1 MKGKLALYPSV
12 AVLIGVA
19 ILVSEGWIY
28 LLAAVVALGIILII
42 NRFHSPVMKLTR
54 WAKNNTRK
62 AQLLITFLQVV
73 ILSTGLIIGY
83 NLNQLG
89 HHFDR
94 IPLLVFCAVLCVG
107 FSSTRFLPAK
117 RGIALP
123 VDLAKDRLA
132 SLAIALSSFAIMVV
146 TGNRVDTDYPDTVLS
161 NTLHSI
167 DQTMFS
173 EDNFSDLETGTEGAN
188 ATLLPET
195 VFGSIA
201 VIGGSYSIHPGSEPP
216 VKIKADKKARRFE
229 KRFERRKQ
237 KIMKRIEALRKA
249 FSTGASVGIIFLV
262 ILLVIACCAGICLA
276 LSGGGAGSVLLGIAI
291 LGLAIFGIV
300 KLVSPRKVK
309 PPKTAT

>member
-28 LLAAVVALGIILII
+28 LLAAIAALAIILIL
-42 NRFHSPVMKLTR
+42 NGFHSPVMKLTR

-62 AQLLITFLQVV
+62 AQLLITILQVV
-73 ILSTGLIIGY
+73 ILSTGLVIGF
-83 NLNQLG
+83 NLNQLN

-94 IPLLVFCAVLCVG
+94 IPLLVFCAVLCLG
-107 FSSTRFLPAK
+107 FSSIHFFPAK

-132 SLAIALSSFAIMVV
+132 YLAIALSSFAIMVV
-146 TGNRVDTDYPDTVLS
+146 TGNRVDTDYPHTVLS
-161 NTLHSI
+161 HTLHSI
-167 DQTMFS
+167 DQAMFS
-173 EDNFSDLETGTEGAN
+173 EDNFSDPETGTEGAN

-216 VKIKADKKARRFE
+216 AKIKPDKKSRRFE